1 MLKFIFSLLLSF
13 LVLINSSYAEKI
25 KEIKIS
31 GNSRISDETIRVFS
45 DLDLSQN
52 FEDINLNNLIK
63 ELYETNYFSDV
74 SIKYE
79 NQILY
84 INVVENPIVQNIVI
98 EGIKANKLKDQI
110 YDSLKIKE
118 KNSFVE
124 DISKK
129 DVTRISNSL
138 KKNGYYFSEVD
149 LLVERK
155 KNNTVNLIYNV
166 KLNEK
171 AIIKQIQFI
180 GDKVFKNRKLRRV
193 IISEEDKPWKF
204 ISGKKYLNE
213 ERIKLDER
221 LLKNFYINKGYYQVN
236 VSNTYA
242 KYLDDNSFIVTFSI
256 NAGSKFK
263 FNEAKLV
270 IPDEYEKSK
279 FKKIINKIKDL
290 KGEVYS
296 YNKIEKILDKIELL
310 SLQQDFEFLDAKV
323 NEKIINN
330 DLIDFQITLI
340 ESDQT
345 YVERIDVTGNSV
357 TEEAVIRNS
366 LLIDEGDPLNNIL
379 LGKSVNNLRARGIF
393 KDVNSKLIKGSSESE
408 KVVKIDVVEKP
419 TGEISAGAG
428 VGTAGGTIA
437 FGIKENNYLG
447 KGINLSTNISISEDS
462 IKGNFDYVNPNFKN
476 SDKSLIL
483 GIGATTIDKLQDYG
497 YQTEDKSFSLGT
509 RYEQYED
516 VFFKPILSIS
526 HENLVTN
533 NTASSSLKNQEG
545 EYFDANLFY
554 EFDFDKRNQRFQTT
568 SGYRS
573 KFIQK
578 LPIVSDNSAI
588 LNGYEFTNYL
598 ELVEDT
604 ISSFS
609 LYTRAINAVGNE
621 DVRISQ
627 RVFLPARKLRGFETG
642 KIGPIDDGDHVGGNY
657 AAALNFN
664 SEVPYFLN
672 TLQNVD
678 VKWFLDAANV
688 WGVDYSGTI
697 AQSSKIRSST
707 GVAVD
712 WFTPV
717 GPLTF
722 SLSEVISKDSTD
734 KTEGFRFNIGTT
746 F

>member
-63 ELYETNYFSDV
+63 DLYETNYFSDV

-256 NAGSKFK
+256 NAGNKFK

-279 FKKIINKIKDL
+279 FKKVINKIKDL

-323 NEKIINN
+323 NEKIVNN

-345 YVERIDVTGNSV
+345 YVERIDITGNSV

-408 KVVKIDVVEKP
+408 RVVKIDVVEKP

-627 RVFLPARKLRGFETG
+627 RVFLPARKLRGFEAG
-642 KIGPIDDGDHVGGNY
+642 RIGPIDDGDHVGGNY

-664 SEVPYFLN
+664 TEVPYFLN
-672 TLQNVD
+672 TLQNLD

-712 WFTPV
+712 WFTPI

>member
-13 LVLINSSYAEKI
+13 SILINFSYAEEI

-31 GNSRISDETIRVFS
+31 GNSRISDETIKVFS
-45 DLDLSQN
+45 ELDLNKN

-63 ELYETNYFSDV
+63 QLYETNFFSDV
-74 SIKYE
+74 NIKYE

-84 INVVENPIVQNIVI
+84 IKVVENPIVQNIII
-98 EGIKANKLKDQI
+98 EGVKANRLKDQI
-110 YDSLKIKE
+110 YDSLLIKE

-124 DISKK
+124 DITKT

-149 LLVERK
+149 LLVENK
-155 KNNTVNLIYNV
+155 KNNTVNLIYNI

-193 IISEEDKPWKF
+193 IVSDEDKPWKF
-204 ISGKKYLNE
+204 ISNKKYLNE

-256 NAGSKFK
+256 NAGNKFK
-263 FNEAKLV
+263 FNETKLL

-279 FKKIINKIKDL
+279 FKKIINKIDNL

-296 YNKIEKILDKIELL
+296 YYKIEKILEKIELL
-310 SLQQDFEFLDAKV
+310 SAQQDFEFLDAKV
-323 NEKIINN
+323 NEKVVNEN
-330 DLIDFQITLI
+330 LIDFQIALI
-340 ESDQT
+340 ESDKT

-393 KDVNSKLIKGSSESE
+393 KEVNSKLIKGSSESE
-408 KVVKIDVVEKP
+408 KIVKIDVVEKA

-428 VGTAGGTIA
+428 VGTSGGTIA

-447 KGINLSTNISISEDS
+447 KGINLSASASIGEES
-462 IKGNFDYVNPNFKN
+462 IRGNFDYVNPNFRN

-483 GIGATTIDKLQDYG
+483 GLGATTTDKLSDFG
-497 YQTEDKSFSLGT
+497 YSTEDKSFSLGT

-516 VFFKPILSIS
+516 VFFKPIFSVS

-533 NTASSSLKNQEG
+533 DSASESLKKQEG

-554 EFDFDKRNQRFQTT
+554 EFDYDKRNQRFQTT

-578 LPIVSDNSAI
+578 LPIFSDNSAI

-598 ELVEDT
+598 ELIEDT
-604 ISSFS
+604 VSSFG
-609 LYTRAINAVGNE
+609 LYARAINAVGNE

-627 RVFLPARKLRGFETG
+627 RVFLPSRKLRGFEAG
-642 KIGPIDDGDHVGGNY
+642 RVGPIDDGDHVGGNY
-657 AAALNFN
+657 AASLNFN

-697 AQSSKIRSST
+697 AQSSKIRSAT
-707 GVAVD
+707 GLAVD
-712 WFTPV
+712 WFTPI

-722 SLSEVISKDSTD
+722 SLSEVLSKDSTD

>member
-52 FEDINLNNLIK
+52 YEDINLNNLIK

-84 INVVENPIVQNIVI
+84 INVVENPIVQNILI
-98 EGIKANKLKDQI
+98 EGIKSNTLKDQI

-171 AIIKQIQFI
+171 AIIQQIQFI

-256 NAGSKFK
+256 NAGNKFK

-279 FKKIINKIKDL
+279 FKKVINKIKDL

-323 NEKIINN
+323 NEKIVNN

-345 YVERIDVTGNSV
+345 YVERIDITGNSV

-408 KVVKIDVVEKP
+408 RVVKIDVVEKP

-428 VGTAGGTIA
+428 VGTSGGTIA
-437 FGIKENNYLG
+437 FGINENNYLG
-447 KGINLSTNISISEDS
+447 KGINLSTNISIIEDS
-462 IKGNFDYVNPNFKN
+462 IKGNFDYVNPEAPK
-476 SDKSLIL
+476 
-483 GIGATTIDKLQDYG
+483 
-497 YQTEDKSFSLGT
+497 
-509 RYEQYED
+509 
-516 VFFKPILSIS
+516 
-526 HENLVTN
+526 
-533 NTASSSLKNQEG
+533 
-545 EYFDANLFY
+545 
-554 EFDFDKRNQRFQTT
+554 
-568 SGYRS
+568 
-573 KFIQK
+573 
-578 LPIVSDNSAI
+578 
-588 LNGYEFTNYL
+588 
-598 ELVEDT
+598 
-604 ISSFS
+604 
-609 LYTRAINAVGNE
+609 
-621 DVRISQ
+621 
-627 RVFLPARKLRGFETG
+627 
-642 KIGPIDDGDHVGGNY
+642 GGNVRLHSIGTY
-657 AAALNFN
+657 DSFN
-664 SEVPYFLN
+664 SFISIGVPADGLSMIYESLTTGSSDEAFTEYGLIAEKIEYPQDRSWVIYHFRDGG
-672 TLQNVD
+672 LMQFVNVID
-678 VKWFLDAANV
+678 
-688 WGVDYSGTI
+688 
-697 AQSSKIRSST
+697 
-707 GVAVD
+707 
-712 WFTPV
+712 
-717 GPLTF
+717 
-722 SLSEVISKDSTD
+722 
-734 KTEGFRFNIGTT
+734 
-746 F
+746 

>member
-84 INVVENPIVQNIVI
+84 INVVENPIVQNIII

-256 NAGSKFK
+256 NAGNKFK

-279 FKKIINKIKDL
+279 FKKVINKIKDL

-323 NEKIINN
+323 NEKIVNN

-345 YVERIDVTGNSV
+345 YVERIDITGNSV

-408 KVVKIDVVEKP
+408 RVVKIDVVEKP

-533 NTASSSLKNQEG
+533 NTASASLKNQEG

-573 KFIQK
+573 KFIQS

-627 RVFLPARKLRGFETG
+627 RVFLPARKLRGFEAG
-642 KIGPIDDGDHVGGNY
+642 RIGPIDDGDHVGGNY

>member
-13 LVLINSSYAEKI
+13 SILINFSYAEEI

-31 GNSRISDETIRVFS
+31 GNSRISDETIKVFS
-45 DLDLSQN
+45 ELDLNKN

-63 ELYETNYFSDV
+63 QLYETNFFSDV
-74 SIKYE
+74 NIKYE

-84 INVVENPIVQNIVI
+84 IKVVENPIVQNIII
-98 EGIKANKLKDQI
+98 EGVKANRLKDQI
-110 YDSLKIKE
+110 YDSLLIKE

-124 DISKK
+124 DITKT

-149 LLVERK
+149 LLVENK
-155 KNNTVNLIYNV
+155 KNNTVNLIYNI

-193 IISEEDKPWKF
+193 IVSDEDKPWKF
-204 ISGKKYLNE
+204 ISNKKYLNE

-256 NAGSKFK
+256 NAGNKFK
-263 FNEAKLV
+263 FNETKLL

-279 FKKIINKIKDL
+279 FKKIINKIDNL

-296 YNKIEKILDKIELL
+296 YYKIEKILEKIELL
-310 SLQQDFEFLDAKV
+310 SAQQDFEFLDAKV
-323 NEKIINN
+323 NEKVVNEN
-330 DLIDFQITLI
+330 LIDFQIALI
-340 ESDQT
+340 ESDKT

-408 KVVKIDVVEKP
+408 KIVKIDVVEKA

-428 VGTAGGTIA
+428 VGTSGGTIA

-447 KGINLSTNISISEDS
+447 KGINLSASASIGEES
-462 IKGNFDYVNPNFKN
+462 IRGNFDYVNPNFRN

-483 GIGATTIDKLQDYG
+483 GFGVTTTDKLSDFG
-497 YQTEDKSFSLGT
+497 YSTEDKSFSLGT

-516 VFFKPILSIS
+516 VFFKPIFSVS

-533 NTASSSLKNQEG
+533 DSASESLKKQEG

-554 EFDFDKRNQRFQTT
+554 EFDYDKRNQRFQTT

-578 LPIVSDNSAI
+578 LPIFSDNSAI

-598 ELVEDT
+598 ELIEDT
-604 ISSFS
+604 VSSFG
-609 LYTRAINAVGNE
+609 LYARAINAVGNE

-627 RVFLPARKLRGFETG
+627 RVFLPSRKLRGFEAG
-642 KIGPIDDGDHVGGNY
+642 RVGPIDDGDHVGGNY
-657 AAALNFN
+657 AASLNFN

-697 AQSSKIRSST
+697 AQSSKIRSAT
-707 GVAVD
+707 GLAVD
-712 WFTPV
+712 WFTPI

-722 SLSEVISKDSTD
+722 SLSEVLSKDSTD

>member
-13 LVLINSSYAEKI
+13 LVLVNSSYAEKI

-84 INVVENPIVQNIVI
+84 INVVENPIVQSILI

-193 IISEEDKPWKF
+193 IISDEDKPWKF
-204 ISGKKYLNE
+204 ISSKKYLNE

-221 LLKNFYINKGYYQVN
+221 LLKNFFINKGYYQVN

-256 NAGSKFK
+256 NAGKKFK

-279 FKKIINKIKDL
+279 FKKVINKIEDL

-323 NEKIINN
+323 NEKIVNN
-330 DLIDFQITLI
+330 DLIDFQIILI

-345 YVERIDVTGNSV
+345 YVERIDITGNSV

-408 KVVKIDVVEKP
+408 RIVKIDVVEKP

-428 VGTAGGTIA
+428 VGTSGGTIA

-497 YQTEDKSFSLGT
+497 YQTEDKFFSLGT

-516 VFFKPILSIS
+516 VFFKPIFSIS

-554 EFDFDKRNQRFQTT
+554 EFDLDKRNQRFQTT

-627 RVFLPARKLRGFETG
+627 RVFLPARKLRGFEAG
-642 KIGPIDDGDHVGGNY
+642 RIGPIDDGDHVGGNY

>member
-13 LVLINSSYAEKI
+13 SILINFSYAEEI

-31 GNSRISDETIRVFS
+31 GNSRISDETIKVFS
-45 DLDLSQN
+45 ELDLNKN
-52 FEDINLNNLIK
+52 FEDIDLNNLIK
-63 ELYETNYFSDV
+63 QLYETNFFSDV
-74 SIKYE
+74 NIKYE

-84 INVVENPIVQNIVI
+84 IKVVENPIVQNIII
-98 EGIKANKLKDQI
+98 EGVKANRLKDQI
-110 YDSLKIKE
+110 YDSLLIKE

-124 DISKK
+124 DITKT

-149 LLVERK
+149 LLVENK
-155 KNNTVNLIYNV
+155 KNNTVNLIYNI

-193 IISEEDKPWKF
+193 IVSDEDKPWKF
-204 ISGKKYLNE
+204 ISNKKYLNE

-256 NAGSKFK
+256 NAGNKFK
-263 FNEAKLV
+263 FNETKLL

-279 FKKIINKIKDL
+279 FKKIINKIDNL

-296 YNKIEKILDKIELL
+296 YYKIEKILEKIELL
-310 SLQQDFEFLDAKV
+310 SAQQDFEFLDAKV
-323 NEKIINN
+323 NEKVVNEN
-330 DLIDFQITLI
+330 LIDFQIALI
-340 ESDQT
+340 ESDKT

-393 KDVNSKLIKGSSESE
+393 KEVNSKLIKGSSESE
-408 KVVKIDVVEKP
+408 KIVKIDVVEKA

-428 VGTAGGTIA
+428 VGTSGGTIA

-447 KGINLSTNISISEDS
+447 KGINLSASASIGEES
-462 IKGNFDYVNPNFKN
+462 IRGNFDYVNPNFRN

-483 GIGATTIDKLQDYG
+483 GLGVTTTDKLSDFG
-497 YQTEDKSFSLGT
+497 YSTEDKSFSLGT

-516 VFFKPILSIS
+516 IFFKPIFSVS

-533 NTASSSLKNQEG
+533 DSASESLKKQEG

-554 EFDFDKRNQRFQTT
+554 EFDYDKRNQRFQTT

-598 ELVEDT
+598 ELIEDT
-604 ISSFS
+604 VSSFG
-609 LYTRAINAVGNE
+609 LYARAINAVGNE

-627 RVFLPARKLRGFETG
+627 RVFLPSRKLRGFEAG
-642 KIGPIDDGDHVGGNY
+642 RVGPIDDGDHVGGNY
-657 AAALNFN
+657 AASLNFN

-697 AQSSKIRSST
+697 AQSSKIRSAT
-707 GVAVD
+707 GLAVD
-712 WFTPV
+712 WFTPM

-722 SLSEVISKDSTD
+722 SLSEVLTKDSTD

>member
-13 LVLINSSYAEKI
+13 SILINFSYAEEI

-31 GNSRISDETIRVFS
+31 GNSRISDETIKVFS
-45 DLDLSQN
+45 ELDLNKN
-52 FEDINLNNLIK
+52 FEDIDLNNLIK
-63 ELYETNYFSDV
+63 QLYETNFFSDV
-74 SIKYE
+74 NIKYE

-84 INVVENPIVQNIVI
+84 IKVVENPIVQNIII
-98 EGIKANKLKDQI
+98 EGVKANRLKDQI
-110 YDSLKIKE
+110 YDSLLIKE

-124 DISKK
+124 DITKT

-149 LLVERK
+149 LLVENK
-155 KNNTVNLIYNV
+155 KNNTVNLIYNI

-193 IISEEDKPWKF
+193 IVSDEDKPWKF
-204 ISGKKYLNE
+204 ISNKKYLNE

-256 NAGSKFK
+256 NAGNKFK
-263 FNEAKLV
+263 FNETKLL

-279 FKKIINKIKDL
+279 FKKIINKIDNL

-296 YNKIEKILDKIELL
+296 YYKIEKILEKIELL
-310 SLQQDFEFLDAKV
+310 SAQQDFEFLDAKV
-323 NEKIINN
+323 NEKVVNEN
-330 DLIDFQITLI
+330 LIDFQIALI
-340 ESDQT
+340 ESDKT

-393 KDVNSKLIKGSSESE
+393 KEVNSKLIKGSSESE
-408 KVVKIDVVEKP
+408 KIVKIDVVEKA

-428 VGTAGGTIA
+428 VGTSGGTIA

-447 KGINLSTNISISEDS
+447 KGINLSASASIGEES
-462 IKGNFDYVNPNFKN
+462 IRGNFDYVNPNFRN

-483 GIGATTIDKLQDYG
+483 GLGATTTDKLSDFG
-497 YQTEDKSFSLGT
+497 YSTEDKSFSLGT

-516 VFFKPILSIS
+516 VFFKPIFSVS

-533 NTASSSLKNQEG
+533 DSASESLKKQEG

-554 EFDFDKRNQRFQTT
+554 EFDYDKRNQRFQTT

-578 LPIVSDNSAI
+578 LPIFSDNSAI

-598 ELVEDT
+598 ELIEDT
-604 ISSFS
+604 VSSFG
-609 LYTRAINAVGNE
+609 LYARAINAVGNE

-627 RVFLPARKLRGFETG
+627 RVFLPSRKLRGFEAG
-642 KIGPIDDGDHVGGNY
+642 RVGPIDDGDHVGGNY
-657 AAALNFN
+657 AASLNFN

-697 AQSSKIRSST
+697 AQSSKIRSAT
-707 GVAVD
+707 GLAVD
-712 WFTPV
+712 WFTPI

-722 SLSEVISKDSTD
+722 SLSEVLSKDSTD

>member
-13 LVLINSSYAEKI
+13 SILINFSYAEEI

-31 GNSRISDETIRVFS
+31 GNSRISDETIKVFS
-45 DLDLSQN
+45 ELDLNKN
-52 FEDINLNNLIK
+52 FEDIDLNNLIK
-63 ELYETNYFSDV
+63 QLYETNFFSDV
-74 SIKYE
+74 NIKYE

-84 INVVENPIVQNIVI
+84 IKVVENPIVQNIII
-98 EGIKANKLKDQI
+98 EGVKANRLKDQI
-110 YDSLKIKE
+110 YDSLLIKE

-124 DISKK
+124 DITKT

-149 LLVERK
+149 LLVENK
-155 KNNTVNLIYNV
+155 KNNTVNLIYNI

-193 IISEEDKPWKF
+193 IVSDEDKPWKF
-204 ISGKKYLNE
+204 ISNKKYLNE

-256 NAGSKFK
+256 NAGNKFK
-263 FNEAKLV
+263 FNETKLL

-279 FKKIINKIKDL
+279 FKKIINKIDNL

-296 YNKIEKILDKIELL
+296 YYKIEKILEKIELL
-310 SLQQDFEFLDAKV
+310 SAQQDFEFLDAKV
-323 NEKIINN
+323 NEKVVNEN
-330 DLIDFQITLI
+330 LIDFQIALI
-340 ESDQT
+340 ESDKT

-393 KDVNSKLIKGSSESE
+393 KEVNSKLIKGSSESE
-408 KVVKIDVVEKP
+408 KIVKIDVVEKA

-428 VGTAGGTIA
+428 VGTSGGTIA

-447 KGINLSTNISISEDS
+447 KGINLSASASIGEES
-462 IKGNFDYVNPNFKN
+462 IRGNFDYVNPNFRN

-483 GIGATTIDKLQDYG
+483 GLGATTTDKLSDFG
-497 YQTEDKSFSLGT
+497 YSTEDKSFSLGT

-516 VFFKPILSIS
+516 VFFKPIFSVS

-533 NTASSSLKNQEG
+533 DSASESLKKQEG

-554 EFDFDKRNQRFQTT
+554 EFDYDKRNQRFQTT

-578 LPIVSDNSAI
+578 LPIFSDNSAI

-598 ELVEDT
+598 ELIEDT
-604 ISSFS
+604 VSSFG
-609 LYTRAINAVGNE
+609 LYARAINAVGNE

-627 RVFLPARKLRGFETG
+627 RVFLPSRKLRGFEAG
-642 KIGPIDDGDHVGGNY
+642 RVGPIDDGDHVGGNY
-657 AAALNFN
+657 AASLNFN

-697 AQSSKIRSST
+697 AQSSKIRSAT
-707 GVAVD
+707 GLAVD
-712 WFTPV
+712 WFTPM

-722 SLSEVISKDSTD
+722 SLSEVLTKDSTD

>member
-52 FEDINLNNLIK
+52 YEDINLNNLIK

-84 INVVENPIVQNIVI
+84 INVVENPIVQNILI

-193 IISEEDKPWKF
+193 IISDEDKPWKF
-204 ISGKKYLNE
+204 ISSKKYLNE

-256 NAGSKFK
+256 NAGNKFK

-279 FKKIINKIKDL
+279 FKKVINKIEDL

-323 NEKIINN
+323 NEKIVND

-345 YVERIDVTGNSV
+345 YVERIDITGNSV

-408 KVVKIDVVEKP
+408 RIVKIDVVEKP

-428 VGTAGGTIA
+428 VGTSGGTIA

-447 KGINLSTNISISEDS
+447 KGINLSTNISIHEDS
-462 IKGNFDYVNPNFKN
+462 LKGNFDYVNPNFKN

-627 RVFLPARKLRGFETG
+627 RVFLPARKLRGFEAG
-642 KIGPIDDGDHVGGNY
+642 RIGPIDDGDHVGGNY

-678 VKWFLDAANV
+678 LKWFLDVANV

>member
-13 LVLINSSYAEKI
+13 LVLIDSSYAEKI

-52 FEDINLNNLIK
+52 YEDINLNNLIK

-124 DISKK
+124 DITKK
-129 DVTRISNSL
+129 DVTRISDSL

-193 IISEEDKPWKF
+193 IISDEDKPWKF
-204 ISGKKYLNE
+204 ISSKKYLNE

-256 NAGSKFK
+256 NAGNKFK

-270 IPDEYEKSK
+270 IPDEYETSK
-279 FKKIINKIKDL
+279 FKKVISQIEDL

-296 YNKIEKILDKIELL
+296 YNKIEKILDKIELI

-323 NEKIINN
+323 NEKIVNN
-330 DLIDFQITLI
+330 DLIDFQIILI

-345 YVERIDVTGNSV
+345 YVERIDITGNSV

-408 KVVKIDVVEKP
+408 RIVKIDVVEKP

-462 IKGNFDYVNPNFKN
+462 LKGNFDYVNPNFKN

-554 EFDFDKRNQRFQTT
+554 EFDLDKRNQRFQTT

-627 RVFLPARKLRGFETG
+627 RVFLPARKLRGFEAG
-642 KIGPIDDGDHVGGNY
+642 RIGPIDDGDHVGGNY

-672 TLQNVD
+672 THQNVD

>member
-13 LVLINSSYAEKI
+13 SILINFSYAEEI

-31 GNSRISDETIRVFS
+31 GNSRISDETIKVFS
-45 DLDLSQN
+45 ELDLNKN
-52 FEDINLNNLIK
+52 FEDIDLNNLIK
-63 ELYETNYFSDV
+63 QLYETNFFSDV
-74 SIKYE
+74 NIKYE

-84 INVVENPIVQNIVI
+84 IKVVENPIVQNIII
-98 EGIKANKLKDQI
+98 EGVKANRLKDQI
-110 YDSLKIKE
+110 YDSLLIKE

-124 DISKK
+124 DITKT

-149 LLVERK
+149 LLVENK
-155 KNNTVNLIYNV
+155 KNNTVNLIYNI

-193 IISEEDKPWKF
+193 IVSDEDKPWKF
-204 ISGKKYLNE
+204 ISNKKYLNE

-256 NAGSKFK
+256 NAGNKFK
-263 FNEAKLV
+263 FNETKLL

-279 FKKIINKIKDL
+279 FKKIINKIDNL

-296 YNKIEKILDKIELL
+296 YYKIEKILEKIELL
-310 SLQQDFEFLDAKV
+310 SAQQDFEFLDAKV
-323 NEKIINN
+323 NEKVVNEN
-330 DLIDFQITLI
+330 LIDFQIALI
-340 ESDQT
+340 ESDKT

-393 KDVNSKLIKGSSESE
+393 KEVNSKLIKGSSESE
-408 KVVKIDVVEKP
+408 KIVKIDVVEKA

-428 VGTAGGTIA
+428 VGTSGGTIA

-447 KGINLSTNISISEDS
+447 KGINLSASASIGEES
-462 IKGNFDYVNPNFKN
+462 IRGNFDYVNPNFRN
-476 SDKSLIL
+476 SDKSLIFGL
-483 GIGATTIDKLQDYG
+483 GATTTDKLSDFG
-497 YQTEDKSFSLGT
+497 YSTEDKSFSLGT

-516 VFFKPILSIS
+516 VFFKPIFSVS

-533 NTASSSLKNQEG
+533 DSASESLKKQEG

-554 EFDFDKRNQRFQTT
+554 EFDYDKRNQRFQTT

-578 LPIVSDNSAI
+578 LPIFSDNSAI

-598 ELVEDT
+598 ELIEDT
-604 ISSFS
+604 VSSFG
-609 LYTRAINAVGNE
+609 LYARAINAVGNE

-627 RVFLPARKLRGFETG
+627 RVFLPSRKLRGFEAG
-642 KIGPIDDGDHVGGNY
+642 RVGPIDDGDHVGGNY
-657 AAALNFN
+657 AASLNFN

-697 AQSSKIRSST
+697 AQSSKIRSAT
-707 GVAVD
+707 GLAVD
-712 WFTPV
+712 WFTPI

-722 SLSEVISKDSTD
+722 SLSEVLSKDSTD

>member
-13 LVLINSSYAEKI
+13 SILINFSYAEEI

-31 GNSRISDETIRVFS
+31 GNSRISDETIKVFS
-45 DLDLSQN
+45 ELDLKKN

-63 ELYETNYFSDV
+63 QLYETNFFSDV
-74 SIKYE
+74 NIKYE

-84 INVVENPIVQNIVI
+84 IKVVENPIVQRIII
-98 EGIKANKLKDQI
+98 EGVKANRLKDQI
-110 YDSLKIKE
+110 YDSLLIKE

-124 DISKK
+124 DITKA

-149 LLVERK
+149 LLVETK
-155 KNNTVNLIYNV
+155 NNNTVNLIYNI

-171 AIIKQIQFI
+171 AIIKEIQFI

-193 IISEEDKPWKF
+193 IVSDEDRPWKF
-204 ISGKKYLNE
+204 ISNKKYLNE

-256 NAGSKFK
+256 NAGNKFK
-263 FNEAKLV
+263 FNETKLL

-279 FKKIINKIKDL
+279 FKKVINKIEDL
-290 KGEVYS
+290 KGEIYS

-323 NEKIINN
+323 NEKIVNN
-330 DLIDFQITLI
+330 YLIDFQITLI

-345 YVERIDVTGNSV
+345 YVERIDITGNSV

-408 KVVKIDVVEKP
+408 RVVKIDVVEKP

-428 VGTAGGTIA
+428 VGTSGGTIA

-462 IKGNFDYVNPNFKN
+462 LKGNFDYVNPNFKN

-533 NTASSSLKNQEG
+533 NTASASLKNQEG

-609 LYTRAINAVGNE
+609 LYTRAINSVGND

-627 RVFLPARKLRGFETG
+627 RVFLPAKKLRGFEAG
-642 KIGPIDDGDHVGGNY
+642 RIGPIDDGDHVGGNY

>member
-13 LVLINSSYAEKI
+13 SILINFSYAEEI

-31 GNSRISDETIRVFS
+31 GNSRISDETIKVFS
-45 DLDLSQN
+45 ELDLKKN

-63 ELYETNYFSDV
+63 QLYETNFFSDV
-74 SIKYE
+74 NIKYE

-84 INVVENPIVQNIVI
+84 IKVVENPIVQRIII
-98 EGIKANKLKDQI
+98 EGVKANRLKDQI
-110 YDSLKIKE
+110 YDSLLIKE

-124 DISKK
+124 DITKA

-149 LLVERK
+149 LLVETK
-155 KNNTVNLIYNV
+155 NNNTVNLIYNI

-171 AIIKQIQFI
+171 AIIKEIQFI

-193 IISEEDKPWKF
+193 IVSDEDKPWKF
-204 ISGKKYLNE
+204 ISNKKYLNE

-256 NAGSKFK
+256 NAGNKFK
-263 FNEAKLV
+263 FNETKLL

-279 FKKIINKIKDL
+279 FKKVINKIDNL

-296 YNKIEKILDKIELL
+296 YYKIEKILEKIELL
-310 SLQQDFEFLDAKV
+310 SAQQDFEFLDAKV
-323 NEKIINN
+323 NEKIVNEN
-330 DLIDFQITLI
+330 LIDFQIALI
-340 ESDQT
+340 ESDKT

-379 LGKSVNNLRARGIF
+379 LAKSINNLRARGIF
-393 KDVNSKLIKGSSESE
+393 KDVNSKLTKGSSESE
-408 KVVKIDVVEKP
+408 KIVKIDVVEKA

-428 VGTAGGTIA
+428 VGTSGGTIA

-447 KGINLSTNISISEDS
+447 KGINLSASASIGEES
-462 IKGNFDYVNPNFKN
+462 IRGNFDYVNPNFRN

-483 GIGATTIDKLQDYG
+483 GFGVTTTDKLSDFG
-497 YQTEDKSFSLGT
+497 YSTEDKSFSLGT

-516 VFFKPILSIS
+516 VFFKPIFSVS

-533 NTASSSLKNQEG
+533 DSASESLKKQEG

-554 EFDFDKRNQRFQTT
+554 EFDYDKRNQRFQTT

-573 KFIQK
+573 KFIQR

-598 ELVEDT
+598 ELIEDT
-604 ISSFS
+604 VSSFG
-609 LYTRAINAVGNE
+609 LYARAINAVGNE

-627 RVFLPARKLRGFETG
+627 RVFLPSRKLRGFEAG
-642 KIGPIDDGDHVGGNY
+642 RVGPIDDGDHIGGNY
-657 AAALNFN
+657 AASLNFN

-697 AQSSKIRSST
+697 AQSSKIRSAT
-707 GVAVD
+707 GLAVD
-712 WFTPV
+712 WFTPM

-722 SLSEVISKDSTD
+722 SLSEVLTKDSTD

>member
-1 MLKFIFSLLLSF
+1 MLKFIFSLLISF
-13 LVLINSSYAEKI
+13 FILINSSYAEEI
-25 KEIKIS
+25 NEIKIT
-31 GNSRISDETIRVFS
+31 GNNRISDETIRVFS

-52 FEDINLNNLIK
+52 IEDINLNNLIK
-63 ELYETNYFSDV
+63 QLYETNYFSDV
-74 SIKYE
+74 NIKYE
-79 NQILY
+79 NQILF
-84 INVVENPIVQNIVI
+84 INVVENPIVQRIDI
-98 EGIKANKLKDQI
+98 EGVKSSRIKDQI

-124 DISKK
+124 DITKK
-129 DVTRISNSL
+129 DVARISNSL

-149 LLVERK
+149 LLIEK
-155 KNNTVNLIYNV
+155 KENNTVNLIYNINL
-166 KLNEK
+166 KEK
-171 AIIKQIQFI
+171 AIIKEIQFI

-193 IISEEDKPWKF
+193 VVSEEDKPWKF
-204 ISGKKYLNE
+204 ISRKKYLNE

-242 KYLDDNSFIVTFSI
+242 KYLDDNSFVVTFSI
-256 NAGSKFK
+256 NAGNKFK
-263 FNEAKLV
+263 FNETKLL
-270 IPDEYEKSK
+270 IPDEFEKSK
-279 FKKIINKIKDL
+279 FKKIITKMDDL

-296 YNKIEKILDKIELL
+296 YNKIEKILEKIELL

-323 NEKIINN
+323 SEEIVNKN
-330 DLIDFQITLI
+330 LIDFQIRLI

-357 TEEAVIRNS
+357 TEEGVIRNS

-379 LGKSVNNLRARGIF
+379 LGKSINNLRARGIF
-393 KDVNSKLIKGSSESE
+393 KDVNSKIINGTSNSE
-408 KVVKIDVVEKP
+408 KIVKVDVVEKP

-428 VGTAGGTIA
+428 VGTSGGSIA

-447 KGINLSTNISISEDS
+447 KGINLSANIAVSNET

-483 GIGATTIDKLQDYG
+483 GIGATSVDKLSDYG
-497 YQTEDKSFSLGT
+497 YSTEDKSFSIGT

-516 VFFKPILSIS
+516 VFFKPVISIS
-526 HENLVTN
+526 HENLLTN
-533 NTASSSLKNQEG
+533 NTASTSLKNQEG

-554 EFDFDKRNQRFQTT
+554 EFDYDKRNQRFQTT
-568 SGYRS
+568 AGFRS

-578 LPIVSDNSAI
+578 LPIVSDNASI

-609 LYTRAINAVGNE
+609 LYTRAINSVGNE

-627 RVFLPARKLRGFETG
+627 RVFLPSRKLRGFEVG
-642 KIGPIDDGDHVGGNY
+642 RVGPVDDGDHVGGNY
-657 AAALNFN
+657 AASLNFN

-672 TLQNVD
+672 TLQNID

-697 AQSSKIRSST
+697 AQSSKIRSAT